1 LTRKQDKMSRQDLA
15 RIRLD
20 IASEKSETRK
30 NALAEIKN
38 WAPTEAL
45 PILAATIDCK
55 NDDVLLDI
63 SKVMLS
69 FKDEALPYLVK
80 ALTSDNWSM
89 RRSASFILGKLGA
102 NSLKKVMEMIPQ
114 NEEDVDYWM
123 VQTLGNMGG
132 EAVQYLVRVF
142 KHSNQKIRLAA
153 IRAAQ
158 NINDPRMVVALLHL
172 LEEQSWPVRK
182 AAYDSLERIY
192 IINQPAVIEALNN
205 SSEETKFWII
215 KLLAQQANPEL
226 TGKFAQIV
234 ETGPMESKL
243 EAIKALSMIENTE
256 AHRILVGYL
265 AHKSW
270 IIRKT
275 AADAIYSQGLG
286 ASEELIS
293 AINGSNVD
301 ARYWSVKLLGQSK
314 ESCIFEE
321 IIKCLQDSQFSVRS
335 AACQA
340 LGTLG
345 DKRALAPLMTSLN
358 DESEEVRTAAILA
371 LSQIGERDEA
381 PIKSVLP
388 AHVRQENMMP
398 CVHCGKLV
406 GRNFTFC
413 PFCLGHLRN
422 SCRNCGRAIDSKWKG
437 CPDCGTPL

>member
-1 LTRKQDKMSRQDLA
+1 MSRQDLA
-15 RIRLD
+15 RTRLD

-38 WAPTEAL
+38 WPAAEAL
-45 PILAATIDCK
+45 PLLAAAIESK

-63 SKVMLS
+63 SKAMLT

-80 ALTSDNWSM
+80 ALTSDSWSI
-89 RRSASFILGKLGA
+89 RRSASFILGKLGSS
-102 NSLKKVMEMIPQ
+102 SLKKLMEMIPE

-142 KHSNQKIRLAA
+142 KHPNQKIRLAA
-153 IRAAQ
+153 VRAAQ
-158 NINDPRMVVALLHL
+158 NVNDGRMVVALLHL

-192 IINQPAVIEALNN
+192 TNNQAAVVTALDN
-205 SSEETKFWII
+205 SSEEAKFWII
-215 KLLAQQANPEL
+215 KLLSQQANPEL
-226 TGKFAQIV
+226 TTKFAKIV
-234 ETGPMESKL
+234 ENGPMESKL

-293 AINGSNVD
+293 AINGTNVD

-314 ESCIFEE
+314 EPRIFEE
-321 IIKCLQDSQFSVRS
+321 IVKCLRDAQASVRS

-340 LGTLG
+340 LGALN
-345 DKRALAPLMTSLN
+345 DKRGLAPLMTLLN
-358 DESEEVRTAAILA
+358 DESEEVRTTAILA
-371 LSQIGERDEA
+371 LSQLGERDESPVKVA
-381 PIKSVLP
+381 LP

-398 CVHCGKLV
+398 CIHCSKLV

-413 PFCLGHLRN
+413 PFCLGHLRH

-437 CPDCGTPL
+437 CPDCGTPA

>member
-1 LTRKQDKMSRQDLA
+1 MSKINVAKLRREL
-15 RIRLD
+15 
-20 IASEKSETRK
+20 ASEKSDIRK
-30 NALAEIKN
+30 AAFSELKSLSVE
-38 WAPTEAL
+38 EAM
-45 PILAATIDCK
+45 PILTELLNCK
-55 NDDVLLDI
+55 NDDILADV
-63 SKVMLS
+63 SKAMLNY
-69 FKDEALPYLVK
+69 KDEALPWLVK
-80 ALTSDNWSM
+80 ALTSDTWNM
-89 RRSASFILGKLGA
+89 RRGASMVLGRLGPGSLNKLM
-102 NSLKKVMEMIPQ
+102 SMVPE

-142 KHSNQKIRLAA
+142 KHSNEKIRLAA

-158 NINDPRMVVALLHL
+158 NVNDPRIVVSLLHL
-172 LEEQSWPVRK
+172 LEEQNWPVRK
-182 AAYDSLERIY
+182 AAYDSLERIFA
-192 IINQPAVIEALNN
+192 NNLPAVVEALDN
-205 SSEETKFWII
+205 SSDEAKYWIV

-226 TGKFAQIV
+226 TAKFAKIV

-286 ASEELIS
+286 ASDELIS

-314 ESCIFEE
+314 EPRIFEE
-321 IIKCLQDSQFSVRS
+321 IVKCLQDTHASVRS

-340 LGTLG
+340 LGALG
-345 DKRALAPLMTSLN
+345 DKRALAPLMTMLN
-358 DESEEVRTAAILA
+358 DEAEEVRTAAILA

-381 PIKSVLP
+381 PAKSALP

-398 CVHCGKLV
+398 CVHCGKMV

-413 PFCLGHLRN
+413 PFCLGHLRHA
-422 SCRNCGRAIDSKWKG
+422 CRNCGRAVDTKWKG
-437 CPDCGTPL
+437 CPDCGTPI

>member
-1 LTRKQDKMSRQDLA
+1 MSRQDLS

-20 IASEKSETRK
+20 IASEKSEIRK
-30 NALAEIKN
+30 SALAEIKN
-38 WAPTEAL
+38 LTPAEAL
-45 PILAATIDCK
+45 PILAATIDRK

-63 SKVMLS
+63 SKAMLS
-69 FKDEALPYLVK
+69 FKDDALPYLVK

-89 RRSASFILGKLGA
+89 RRSASFILGKLGT
-102 NSLKKVMEMIPQ
+102 NSLKKLMEMIPQ

-142 KHSNQKIRLAA
+142 KHPNEKIRLAA

-158 NINDPRMVVALLHL
+158 NVNDPRMVSSLLHL
-172 LEEQSWPVRK
+172 LEEQNWPVRK
-182 AAYDSLERIY
+182 AAYDSLEQTY
-192 IINQPAVIEALNN
+192 ANNLPALIEALDK
-205 SSEETKFWII
+205 SSDEAKYWII
-215 KLLAQQANPEL
+215 KLLAEQANPEL
-226 TGKFAQIV
+226 TAKFAKIV
-234 ETGPMESKL
+234 DSGPMESKL

-286 ASEELIS
+286 ASDELIS

-314 ESCIFEE
+314 EPRIFEE
-321 IIKCLQDSQFSVRS
+321 IVKCLQDTHASVRS

-340 LGTLG
+340 LGALG
-345 DKRALAPLMTSLN
+345 DKRALAPLMTMLN
-358 DESEEVRTAAILA
+358 DEAEEVRTSAILA

-381 PIKSVLP
+381 PIKSALP
-388 AHVRQENMMP
+388 AHVRQENMVP

-413 PFCLGHLRN
+413 PFCLGHLRHA
-422 SCRNCGRAIDSKWKG
+422 CRNCGRAIDPKWKG
-437 CPDCGTPL
+437 CPDCGTPI